1 MIPGRS
7 KLSRVEKTLKSGA
20 SRASGLLDYTLGYSS
35 YSSILNVLNP
45 LNSLGGLTFLF
56 FTVNAAT
63 GIMLAMSYTP
73 TSDAAYASVQAI
85 SATLR
90 YGWLVRGIHFYTANG
105 MIVVAILHL
114 VNGYFK
120 GTYKK
125 PQELNWIVG
134 VAAGALTVMA
144 GFTGYVLR
152 WDQEAVG
159 AAGIGQGLAGS
170 VPEFGAVITSVFW
183 GRNYT
188 ETLGRF
194 YVAHILIVPGLLVA
208 LLAIHFFV
216 IRKNGI
222 EILLGEINVAPVVI
236 GLLFILVSLF
246 PLKLGESFNPMNPPT
261 ILEPEWYF
269 MGMYQLLKTQS
280 VEPLY
285 GMLLA
290 TGLGLFLAG
299 VPFLD
304 RNPERRAL
312 GRPAIAA
319 IGTFVIIEFLALT
332 IYAYL
337 SPGQVGTFSDSNFTM
352 AFILTNAIA
361 ICAIAIVFAVNRRL
375 AKAKPM
381 SEPRSAAA

>member
-1 MIPGRS
+1 MISGRS
-7 KLSRVEKTLKSGA
+7 HLNRVEQAIKSGA
-20 SRASGLLDYTLGYSS
+20 GRAASLLDYTLGYSA
-35 YSSILNVLNP
+35 YAGILNVLNP
-45 LNSLGGLTFLF
+45 LNSLGGLAFLF
-56 FTVNAAT
+56 FVINAAT

-73 TSDAAYASVQAI
+73 TSEAAYTSVQVI

-105 MIVVAILHL
+105 MIIAAILHL

-159 AAGIGQGLAGS
+159 AAGIGQGLASS
-170 VPEFGAVITSVFW
+170 VPQFGSAITSVFW

-194 YVAHILIVPGLLVA
+194 YAAHVLIVPGLLVA
-208 LLAIHFFV
+208 LLAIHFFL
-216 IRKNGI
+216 IRKHGI
-222 EILLGEINVAPVVI
+222 EILLAEINVAPVVI

-246 PLKLGESFNPMNPPT
+246 PLKLGEVFSPMSPPT

-269 MGMYQLLKTQS
+269 MGIYQLLKTQS
-280 VEPLY
+280 VEPVY

-290 TGLGLFLAG
+290 AGLGIFLAG

-304 RNPERRAL
+304 KSHERRAL
-312 GRPAIAA
+312 GRPAFTA

-337 SPGQVGTFSDSNFTM
+337 SPGQVGSFSDSNFTA
-352 AFILTNAIA
+352 AFVLTNAIA
-361 ICAIAIVFAVNRRL
+361 ICAIALVFAANRQI
-375 AKAKPM
+375 AKTKQM
-381 SEPRSAAA
+381 SERSGGGA